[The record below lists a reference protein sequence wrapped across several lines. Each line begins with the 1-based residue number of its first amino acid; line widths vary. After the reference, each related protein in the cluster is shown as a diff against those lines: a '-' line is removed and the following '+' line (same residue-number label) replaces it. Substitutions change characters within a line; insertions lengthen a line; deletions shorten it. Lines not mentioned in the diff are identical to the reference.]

1 MRPARTCA
9 PAPGEKLVAA
19 RADSVAPEGHQ
30 SCHLCSGDIAR
41 PRSKQVARTEIRY
54 AT

>member
-9 PAPGEKLVAA
+9 PAPGETLVAA
-19 RADSVAPEGHQ
+19 RAESAAPEGHQ
-30 SCHLCSGDIAR
+30 SCHLCSGDI
-41 PRSKQVARTEIRY
+41 PLPWSKQFVRTEIRY

>member
-19 RADSVAPEGHQ
+19 RAESAAPEG
-30 SCHLCSGDIAR
+30 LCSGDIALTW
-41 PRSKQVARTEIRY
+41 SKQFARTEIRY